1 MVWYSFLCAL
11 DDIKFIFVG
20 TSLRLKKAT
29 DGCPQE
35 FWVIAQKLAQQ
46 DRETYIS
53 WISDDAAAIIFL
65 KKLEMALQHI
75 FEVILLEVPKF
86 SAKFKAG

>member
-65 KKLEMALQHI
+65 KKI
-75 FEVILLEVPKF
+75 GNG
-86 SAKFKAG
+86 SATHF